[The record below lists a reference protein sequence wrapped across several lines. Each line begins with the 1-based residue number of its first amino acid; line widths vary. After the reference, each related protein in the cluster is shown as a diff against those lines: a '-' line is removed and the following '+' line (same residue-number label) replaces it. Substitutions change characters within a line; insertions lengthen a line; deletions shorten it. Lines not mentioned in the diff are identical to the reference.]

1 MSHQWITRG
10 LLATMLLQIG
20 VLAVE
25 YLNSVY
31 PLWTGQEIRLETV
44 PVDPRSLFRG
54 NYVRLNYEISEI
66 NMPETIK
73 AEGLR
78 WNEVV
83 YVKLRPGKNNV
94 HVFDG
99 ASLTKPETGTYIRG
113 RLQSSFLNQFSQPYQ
128 MRYGIEALFAPKEKA
143 LALEDH
149 LRDGGI
155 AVVMLADNGKAALKG
170 VVGEIIE

>member
-1 MSHQWITRG
+1 MSRQWLTRG
-10 LLATMLLQIG
+10 LLATVLLQLG

-66 NMPETIK
+66 DIPEAIK
-73 AEGLR
+73 AEDVR
-78 WNEVV
+78 WNEII
-83 YVKLRPGKNNV
+83 YVKLRPGKNDV

-99 ASLTKPETGTYIRG
+99 ASLRKPASGLYIRG
-113 RLQSSFLNQFSQPYQ
+113 RLQSPWINQAEQSYRI
-128 MRYGIEALFAPKEKA
+128 RYGIEALFAPKEKA
-143 LALEDH
+143 LALEDQ
-149 LRDGGI
+149 LRGGGI

-170 VVGEIIE
+170 IIGDTNE

>member
-1 MSHQWITRG
+1 MSRQWITRG
-10 LLATMLLQIG
+10 LLATLLLQLG
-20 VLAVE
+20 VLTVE

-66 NMPETIK
+66 DRPEAAK

-78 WNEVV
+78 WNEIV
-83 YVKLRPGKNNV
+83 YVKLKPGKNDV

-99 ASLTKPETGTYIRG
+99 ASLTQPETGLFIRG
-113 RLQSSFLNQFSQPYQ
+113 RLQSPFVNQAEQTYRL
-128 MRYGIEALFAPKEKA
+128 RYGIEALFAPKEKA
-143 LALEDH
+143 LALEDQ

-155 AVVMLADNGKAALKG
+155 AVIMLANNGKAALKG
-170 VVGEIIE
+170 VVEE

>member
-1 MSHQWITRG
+1 MSRQWITRG
-10 LLATMLLQIG
+10 LLAAMLLQLG
-20 VLAVE
+20 VLAVV

-66 NMPETIK
+66 DMPEAVK
-73 AEGLR
+73 AEGMR

-83 YVKLRPGKNNV
+83 YVKLKPGKSNV

-99 ASLTKPETGTYIRG
+99 ASLTQPETGPYIRG
-113 RLQSSFLNQFSQPYQ
+113 RLQSPTVNGQPYRI
-128 MRYGIEALFAPKEKA
+128 RYGIEALFAPEEKA
-143 LALEDH
+143 LALEDQ

-170 VVGEIIE
+170 VVGDTTE